1 MSRIPAPRGM
11 PRRGRRGARHV
22 ALIVLVAAVVA
33 GCMPAAATSQGR
45 EIGDLYRIFA
55 VAGIIVAAIV
65 WGLATWVIIRYRRR
79 DDRLPA
85 QTHGSIRI
93 EAIWTGIPLVVVLV
107 LFGLTLRT
115 LSVVDAQASS
125 GLDVH
130 VTAFRWQWKA
140 EYPASG
146 VSIVGTTTD
155 PLVVVLP
162 VDTTIHVTLSSLDV
176 DHAFFVPT
184 FLFKRDAIP
193 GRPSTFDLRINDPGL
208 YPGQCAEFCG
218 IGHSQMVFTIRAVDM
233 ATFQAWLASQ
243 AAAPTATP

>member
-1 MSRIPAPRGM
+1 VSRTPVPRGLI
-11 PRRGRRGARHV
+11 RRGERVVRAI
-22 ALIVLVAAVVA
+22 ALAILAATVLG
-33 GCMPAAATSQGR
+33 GCIPAAATSQGR
-45 EIGDLYRIFA
+45 EIADLYGVFA
-55 VAGIIVAAIV
+55 VAGVIVAAIV
-65 WGLATWVIIRYRRR
+65 WGLATWVILRYRRR

-93 EAIWTGIPLVVVLV
+93 EAIWTAIPLVVVLV

-125 GLDVH
+125 GVDVH

-243 AAAPTATP
+243 ASSPTATP

>member
-1 MSRIPAPRGM
+1 M
-11 PRRGRRGARHV
+11 PVRTV
-22 ALIVLVAAVVA
+22 ALGLLATGAVASCVPA
-33 GCMPAAATSQGR
+33 GATDQGR
-45 EIGDLYRIFA
+45 EIASLYDVFA
-55 VAGIIVAAIV
+55 VAGVIVAAIV
-65 WGLATWVIIRYRRR
+65 WGLTTWVLIRYRRR

-85 QTHGSIRI
+85 QTHGSIAI
-93 EAIWTGIPLVVVLV
+93 EAVWTGIPLVVVLV

-115 LSVVDAQASS
+115 LSVVDARASS
-125 GLDVH
+125 GIDVH
-130 VTAFRWQWKA
+130 VTAFRWEWKA

-193 GRPSTFDLRINDPGL
+193 GRPSTFDLRITDPGL

-233 ATFQAWLASQ
+233 ATFQAWLAAQPPGPS
-243 AAAPTATP
+243 ATP